1 MSKCALSLVAF
12 LLASVSFAQTPQT
25 KIGSLDLRIGG
36 IQATVTPAQPV
47 IPKNIASGVQVV
59 VTQNGQQMSAAAIAQ
74 YLGGPFQIVG
84 EYSGP
89 GLTQTVDV
97 PQTPPTANSLIVNL
111 PAVTTAGNYTLSN
124 LRFVVDKASVFDV
137 TPSTT
142 TVKVIDQVLVT
153 SVQTTT
159 LTADEI
165 QAMGVVLDSS
175 SYTGFEFTVGLQLSS
190 QVVNISFPVVF
201 DQKGVPVPQ
210 PLAAPPAASIAGVTV
225 IPVLLQAADGGGSG
239 GGGGGGGGGG
249 LGGAKIPS
257 VIVIPGNVGY
267 LKQFFSAQLYVSN
280 GSPAGSNLAVD
291 NINGTITLPAPA
303 DGVSTDAPLSL
314 PSLKS
319 GAQSATLN
327 VLAPDPGGTP
337 SVATLNP
344 GDTGQAQWTIRGDK
358 EGYYTI
364 GFNIGATLEGLPTGA
379 VNLTGTATG
388 GVLVRNPYFDM
399 TFTVPGV
406 VRKGELFNVY
416 ATVSNVS
423 QVAANNLTVNFAQG
437 ALSGVALVSPQSPV
451 IPTLNA
457 GDSTTLTFQF
467 QSLQTGKVVASYLHF
482 DTSDGTTGNLNFTL
496 GVFANGT
503 PMAPDTLVLPSSVD
517 NLPSDVVDAAMRVLG
532 QAWSVA
538 TASNT
543 LPAGVTSTS
552 RTVVTQKALALAE
565 SGLRQSLGE
574 PLPNALRDLGT
585 DFFGGSPVDS
595 GFDQVLRTTP
605 AGQNFVS
612 ILGANL
618 AQPMTQAGGAPAYEL
633 LLAQV
638 EASGPNFM
646 TFAVGNG
653 TGAAPVSVRLTDGA
667 GNQIA

>member
-1 MSKCALSLVAF
+1 M
-12 LLASVSFAQTPQT
+12 
-25 KIGSLDLRIGG
+25 
-36 IQATVTPAQPV
+36 
-47 IPKNIASGVQVV
+47 
-59 VTQNGQQMSAAAIAQ
+59 
-74 YLGGPFQIVG
+74 
-84 EYSGP
+84 
-89 GLTQTVDV
+89 
-97 PQTPPTANSLIVNL
+97 
-111 PAVTTAGNYTLSN
+111 
-124 LRFVVDKASVFDV
+124 SVFDL
-137 TPSTT
+137 TPSTI

-153 SVQTTT
+153 SVQTTPLT
-159 LTADEI
+159 LEQI
-165 QAMGVVLDSS
+165 QEMGVVLDSS
-175 SYTGFEFTVGLQLSS
+175 SYTGFQFTVGLQLSS

-210 PLAAPPAASIAGVTV
+210 PLAPPPAVSISGVTV
-225 IPVLLQAADGGGSG
+225 IPILLQGPDQGGSG

-249 LGGAKIPS
+249 LGGARIPS

-267 LKQFFSAQLYVSN
+267 LKQFFSAQLYVAN
-280 GSPAGSNLAVD
+280 GSPAGSNLTVD
-291 NINGTITLPAPA
+291 NITGTISLPAA
-303 DGVSTDAPLSL
+303 TDGVAADAPLSL
-314 PSLKS
+314 PSLTS
-319 GAQSATLN
+319 GPQSATLN

-379 VNLTGTATG
+379 VTLTGTAMG

-416 ATVSNVS
+416 ATVSNIS
-423 QVAANNLTVNFAQG
+423 QVAANNLTVNFDQSS
-437 ALSGVALVSPQSPV
+437 LSSVILVSPPSPV

-482 DTSDGTTGNLNFTL
+482 DTSNGTTGNLNFTL
-496 GVFANGT
+496 GVYANGT
-503 PMAPDTLVLPSSVD
+503 PMSPDTLVLPSSVD
-517 NLPSDVVDAAMRVLG
+517 NLPTDVVDAAMRVLG

-538 TASNT
+538 TAPT
-543 LPAGVTSTS
+543 LPAGVTPTS

-565 SGLRQSLGE
+565 AGLRQSLGE

-585 DFFGGSPVDS
+585 DFFGGSLVDP

-605 AGQNFVS
+605 AGQNFVTV
-612 ILGANL
+612 LGANL
-618 AQPMTQAGGAPAYEL
+618 AQPMTQAGGASAYEL
-633 LLAQV
+633 QLAQV
-638 EASGPNFM
+638 EASGPNFV

-653 TGAAPVSVRLTDGA
+653 SGAAPVSVRLTDGA
-667 GNQIA
+667 GNQITSSTPGGSILGGVLFPLGNSVSVPYLGLLTSPANSPYTLLLAGQSNGSVDISISIRRRIAKDHRKCCRQQPGID